1 MKSIVVYASHAGNTR
16 TIAEAIAGE
25 LASRGTVQL
34 LAADAASAS
43 VLDGADLLVIG
54 SPTEGHR
61 MIAPVAHLLDRLGPT
76 GLRGLAVATFDTR
89 LRWPRWLAGSAG
101 NDLAHRLRAA
111 GARVIVPAES
121 FFVTTE
127 PLLEPGESERA
138 SAWAAT
144 LSAAVEQGTPVTAS
158 DTR

>member
-1 MKSIVVYASHAGNTR
+1 MKSIVVYASHSGNTR

-34 LAADAASAS
+34 LAADEAPAN

-61 MIAPVAHLLDRLGPT
+61 MIEPVAQLLDRLGAAT
-76 GLRGLAVATFDTR
+76 LRGLAVATFDTR

-101 NDLAHRLRAA
+101 NDLAHRLRDV
-111 GARVIVPAES
+111 GARVIAPAES
-121 FFVTTE
+121 FFVTKE
-127 PLLEPGESERA
+127 PHLEPGEIERA
-138 SAWAAT
+138 GTWAAS
-144 LSAAVEQGTPVTAS
+144 LSAAVEQGAPASAS
-158 DTR
+158 DRR